1 MTRRAIDA
9 SPLDGWTVVSLR
21 PRGQHQAL
29 RAAAARACARMLA
42 LSPLAI
48 DVRTDAGS
56 GLALRDA
63 LAADL
68 VLFTSPN
75 AVSAAAVL
83 GRVRNQRGR
92 SVLAVGE
99 GTRHALQRL
108 GVDALSPTRMDSE
121 GLLAMPAL
129 RDIGGRR
136 IGLVTAPGGRN
147 RLAPAL
153 QARGAELRRAD
164 VYARMPVAIT
174 DARWQALAR
183 ALANPAHVLLALSSA
198 EALDARVDSLRQ
210 LQRTQAQRL
219 QQAEA
224 TNRVLRDELLGI
236 GQRAALL
243 EDSVSK
249 LADPDRHGAQA
260 LRLDEIELLLGI
272 GQQRLRLDDDIDG
285 ARRALALAAPLLAGL
300 DDPAYLNLRQAL
312 AQEQAA
318 LQALGADPRI
328 RAKALLERIAA
339 GIDSAMPATAAPSL
353 REPWYQRLLGRVV
366 HRQPTAAAGLAQRP
380 DRDAALAAL
389 QIEFSLARAAVER
402 RDSAGLHH
410 ALARI
415 DGWLQRLLA
424 GSPGLPQKRRLLAE
438 LKVLPLRMES
448 PLAGTTLQ
456 QLRALRG
463 T

>member
-1 MTRRAIDA
+1 MPTPPPPVAPARRSHA
-9 SPLDGWTVVSLR
+9 G
-21 PRGQHQAL
+21 AL
-29 RAAAARACARMLA
+29 LLWLLVA
-42 LSPLAI
+42 L
-48 DVRTDAGS
+48 V
-56 GLALRDA
+56 
-63 LAADL
+63 LAA
-68 VLFTSPN
+68 
-75 AVSAAAVL
+75 
-83 GRVRNQRGR
+83 
-92 SVLAVGE
+92 VGVF
-99 GTRHALQRL
+99 GWR
-108 GVDALSPTRMDSE
+108 
-121 GLLAMPAL
+121 
-129 RDIGGRR
+129 
-136 IGLVTAPGGRN
+136 
-147 RLAPAL
+147 
-153 QARGAELRRAD
+153 
-164 VYARMPVAIT
+164 Y
-174 DARWQALAR
+174 WQAGERQRQSLAEQQR
-183 ALANPAHVLLALSSA
+183 A
-198 EALDARVDSLRQ
+198 ALDARVESLRQ

-285 ARRALALAAPLLAGL
+285 ARRALALAAPLLDGL

-318 LQALGADPRI
+318 LEALGADPRI
-328 RAKALLERIAA
+328 HANALLERIAA
-339 GIDSAMPATAAPSL
+339 GVDSAMPARPVPSL
-353 REPWYQRLLGRVV
+353 REPWYQRLVGRLV
-366 HRQPTAAAGLAQRP
+366 HRQPTASAGLAQRP

-389 QIEFSLARAAVER
+389 QVEFSLARAAVER
-402 RDSAGLHH
+402 RDIAGLRH

-424 GSPGLPQKRRLLAE
+424 GSPGLPQKRRQLAE
-438 LKVLPLRMES
+438 LKALPLRMES

-463 T
+463 Q